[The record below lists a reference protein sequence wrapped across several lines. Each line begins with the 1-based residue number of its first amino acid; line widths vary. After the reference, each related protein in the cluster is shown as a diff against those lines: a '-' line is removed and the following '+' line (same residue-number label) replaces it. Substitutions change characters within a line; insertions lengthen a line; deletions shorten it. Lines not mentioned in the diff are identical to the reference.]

1 MQTKDKG
8 YLFIGGDQLVIDFP
22 FNRSQVD
29 QIKKISGAKWDK
41 VMKVWRLPMT
51 SIEEARRFAESHSFF
66 IDNDVLKFDT
76 PKTKASRSIELKHAG
91 DYIYIEVPYDRVKV
105 HAVKQIPGVTWDPNT
120 SSWRAP
126 ISAVRDAINW
136 ASNFDAEIPDD
147 IRELADTLEQK
158 MQTAIN
164 MSRSTG
170 VSSKLSIP
178 NLTGALLSYQEA
190 GVEYAAAHQRTFI
203 ADEMGLGKTIQAI
216 AALEYIPNSFP
227 AVVVCPPN
235 LVLNWKTEYEKWSPT
250 RKVVTVANRSNFP
263 DEEYDVLVIGYSNI
277 TTWAP
282 NLLKHRS
289 YVFDESHYAKTP
301 TAKRTKAAIK
311 MAKSCPADGTV
322 LCLTGTP
329 ITNRPAE
336 YASQLDILG
345 KLSFFGGLFGFYRRY
360 CAAYKDRWGQW
371 VLTGNSHLDELN
383 EILRS
388 SCYIRRTK
396 DQVLTELPP
405 VRHSTIKIK
414 LDDKAMTEYRKAE
427 GDFVNYM
434 VEQAVTIAK
443 EIGKDPKSA
452 AVRAK
457 IKASSGIHLAKLSTL
472 RRIVAKAKLEVASE
486 IISAQAEA
494 GNKTVVA
501 AHHRDI
507 VDALAAEHGA
517 LKIQGGM
524 DVVSVENAKK
534 IFQERPVLEA
544 PAIILSIQAAKTGH
558 TLTAAQDVLFVE
570 LPWTPADVDQLYSR
584 CHRIG
589 QKGSVMVTYLIAEDT
604 VDESIDALIQS
615 KRKVVD
621 NATDGGVDEDGL
633 ETTTQLIFD
642 YLSKGLNGDSGDK

>member
-8 YLFIGGDQLVIDFP
+8 YLFIGGDHLVLDFP
-22 FNRSQVD
+22 FDRKQVD
-29 QIKKISGAKWDK
+29 QIKKIQGAKWDK
-41 VMKVWRLPMT
+41 VAKVWRVPLA
-51 SIEEARRFAESHSFF
+51 SIEEARVFAQQNAFF
-66 IDNDVLKFDT
+66 IDNDVLKFDKPT
-76 PKTKASRSIELKHAG
+76 TKASRRQTITREG
-91 DYIYIEVPYDRVKV
+91 DYLYLEVPYDRVKV
-105 HAVKQIPGVTWDPNT
+105 HSIKQIPGITFDP
-120 SSWRAP
+120 SRSAWRAP
-126 ISAVRDAINW
+126 ISASTDVINW
-136 ASNFDAEIPDD
+136 AKSFEVEVPAD
-147 IRELADTLEQK
+147 IKKLADNLEAEMNK
-158 MQTAIN
+158 AIE
-164 MSRSTG
+164 MSRSTRG
-170 VSSKLSIP
+170 SSKLSIP
-178 NLTGALLSYQEA
+178 NLRGSLLEYQEA
-190 GVEYAAAHQRTFI
+190 GVEYAAAHRRTFI

-216 AALEYIPNSFP
+216 AAIEHIPNSYP
-227 AVVVCPPN
+227 VVVVCPPN
-235 LVLNWKTEYEKWSPT
+235 LVLNWKSEYTKWLPEL
-250 RKVVTVANRSNFP
+250 KIVTVTNRSDFP
-263 DEEYDVLVIGYSNI
+263 EEPYDVLIIGYSNI
-277 TTWAP
+277 TTWVAQ
-282 NLLKHRS
+282 LLRHRS

-311 MAKSCPADGTV
+311 MARSCPSDGLV

-371 VLTGNSHLDELN
+371 VLTGHSHLDELN

-396 DQVLTELPP
+396 DQVLSELPP
-405 VRHSTIKIK
+405 VRHSTIRIK
-414 LDDKAMTEYRKAE
+414 LDDKTMKEYVKAE
-427 GDFVNYM
+427 NEFVDYM
-434 VEQAVTIAK
+434 VEQAIAFAK
-443 EIGKDPKSA
+443 ELGTDPRSA

-457 IKASSGIHLAKLSTL
+457 IKASSSIHLAKLSVL
-472 RRIVAKAKLEVASE
+472 RRLAAKAKLELAGE
-486 IISAQAEA
+486 LIAAQTEA
-494 GNKTVVA
+494 GNKVVVA

-507 VDALAAEHGA
+507 VDALAFEHGG

-524 DVVSVENAKK
+524 KVEDVEDAKK
-534 IFQERPVLEA
+534 RFMTKDVTEA

-604 VDESIDALIQS
+604 VDEHIETLIQS

-621 NATDGGVDEDGL
+621 NATEGELEDAEEFGKA
-633 ETTTQLIFD
+633 QLVLD
-642 YLSKGLNGDSGDK
+642 MLMKGLDQNA